1 MRLSKSRRIALFK
14 GHDIEESIRRDQIA
28 PLHVMES
35 AERKERLAE

>member
-1 MRLSKSRRIALFK
+1 MRLSKSRLIALFK

-28 PLHVMES
+28 PLHVIKS

>member
-28 PLHVMES
+28 LLHAMES
-35 AERKERLAE
+35 AGRKERLAE